1 MIPASQINLQMY
13 ICSPVCNSLMTL
25 QVLQWPTHQ
34 TFGILSHLFISDYIY
49 DSWTLDLSGLCVE
62 EHHKRHTHKQRRAVC
77 TVLRVLSEINISFAL
92 LHCLDADWH
101 PFLRGQLRDMHTCAH
116 THSHTAN
123 THTHTDAA
131 QGRRLLWL
139 THRPCSAD
147 TSLTLYLF
155 QMNITVYQLLWAERH
170 MCHCVCVFVY
180 VCVCPR
186 CSWSIINTHFPRFT
200 FTSLFTHLIKVKL
213 CVFPRP
219 CAFMHVRA
227 YVCCLFAVG
236 FFGGFFFGEWLFAV
250 VFRLDRGSNGVVVTQ
265 WIGTVFKCK
274 FTALQWRAQGIEDW
288 QSREGQRPVE
298 VTEREWGI

>member
-1 MIPASQINLQMY
+1 
-13 ICSPVCNSLMTL
+13 MTL

-139 THRPCSAD
+139 THQPCSAD

-180 VCVCPR
+180 VCVSLMLVVYYQYTLPSFHFYITVYTFNQSQTVCVPPPLCFHACACIR
-186 CSWSIINTHFPRFT
+186 MLSLCS
-200 FTSLFTHLIKVKL
+200 
-213 CVFPRP
+213 
-219 CAFMHVRA
+219 
-227 YVCCLFAVG
+227 G
-236 FFGGFFFGEWLFAV
+236 FFFWFFFFGEWLFAV

-288 QSREGQRPVE
+288 QSREGQRQVE

>member
-13 ICSPVCNSLMTL
+13 ICYPVCNSLMTL

-180 VCVCPR
+180 VCVSLMLVVYYQYTLP
-186 CSWSIINTHFPRFT
+186 SFHFYITVYT
-200 FTSLFTHLIKVKL
+200 FNQSQTVCVPPPLCFHACACIRMLSL
-213 CVFPRP
+213 
-219 CAFMHVRA
+219 
-227 YVCCLFAVG
+227 CCG
-236 FFGGFFFGEWLFAV
+236 FFLGFFFLE
-250 VFRLDRGSNGVVVTQ
+250 NG
-265 WIGTVFKCK
+265 C
-274 FTALQWRAQGIEDW
+274 LPLCSD
-288 QSREGQRPVE
+288 
-298 VTEREWGI
+298 